1 MIRKDLE
8 EGQYRSA
15 SILIDKL
22 EKMLKDTPLFY
33 ERLKI
38 NYYKGILMI
47 KNGKV
52 NQGKT
57 KVEQVIEFLIFIGE
71 VERAQDYKNYAK
83 MFLPTIYDK

>member
-1 MIRKDLE
+1 
-8 EGQYRSA
+8 
-15 SILIDKL
+15 
-22 EKMLKDTPLFY
+22 
-33 ERLKI
+33 
-38 NYYKGILMI
+38 MI